1 MSIESADDW
10 TGLRASARVTRRV
23 LDALEGAVR
32 PGVTTAA
39 LDAVAAR
46 ILHEEGAHSAPASE
60 YGFPGTVLI
69 SLNDE
74 IVHGI
79 PGPRE
84 IVDGD
89 LVKLDVTIEKDGYVT
104 DAARTVVAG
113 RGSELAARLK
123 ACAEAAFDAGLAV
136 ARAGTP
142 VSAIGRAVDAE
153 VRRHGFRGVAGLCGH
168 GVGRAIHEEP
178 SVPNQFDPRQKDVL
192 TDGLVITIEPMIA
205 ATTHRH
211 VTDADGWTI
220 RTFDG
225 SLSAHYEHT
234 LVVTGGAP
242 VVLTAGGR

>member
-23 LDALEGAVR
+23 LDALAAAVR

-39 LDAVAAR
+39 LDALAAR
-46 ILHEEGAHSAPASE
+46 ILDDEGARSAPAIE

-84 IVDGD
+84 IRDGD

-113 RGSELAARLK
+113 RASDLATRLR
-123 ACAEAAFDAGLAV
+123 ACAESAFAAGLAV
-136 ARAGTP
+136 VRAGAR
-142 VSAIGRAVDAE
+142 VNAIGRAVDAE
-153 VRRHGFRGVAGLCGH
+153 VRHHGFRGIVGLAGH
-168 GVGRAIHEEP
+168 GVGRAIHEAP
-178 SVPNQFDPRQKDVL
+178 SVPNQYDPRQDDVL
-192 TDGLVITIEPMIA
+192 HDGLVITIEPMIA

-225 SLSAHYEHT
+225 SLSAHFEHT
-234 LVVTGGAP
+234 IVVTSGPP
-242 VVLTAGGR
+242 VVLTA

>member
-10 TGLRASARVTRRV
+10 TGLRASAQVTRRV
-23 LDALEGAVR
+23 LDALEAAVR
-32 PGVTTAA
+32 PGVTTGA
-39 LDAVAAR
+39 LDALAAR
-46 ILHEEGAHSAPASE
+46 ILAEEGARSAPAIE

-84 IVDGD
+84 IVEGD
-89 LVKLDVTIEKDGYVT
+89 LVKLDVTIEKGGYVT

-113 RGSELAARLK
+113 HGSDLAARLK
-123 ACAEAAFDAGLAV
+123 ACAEAAFAEGLAV
-136 ARAGTP
+136 ARAGAR

-153 VRRHGFRGVAGLCGH
+153 VRRHGFRGVAGLAGH

-178 SVPNQFDPRQKDVL
+178 SVPNHFDPRQRDVL
-192 TDGLVITIEPMIA
+192 HDGLVITIEPMIA

-225 SLSAHYEHT
+225 SLSAHFEHT
-234 LVVTGGAP
+234 LVITRGDP
-242 VVLTAGGR
+242 VVLTA

>member
-10 TGLRASARVTRRV
+10 TGLRASAQVTRRV
-23 LDALEGAVR
+23 LDALEAAVR
-32 PGVTTAA
+32 PGLTTAA
-39 LDAVAAR
+39 LDAMAAR
-46 ILHEEGAHSAPASE
+46 ILEEEGARSAPALE

-79 PGPRE
+79 PGPRV
-84 IVDGD
+84 IADGD
-89 LVKLDVTIEKDGYVT
+89 LVKIDVTLEKDGYVT

-113 RGSELAARLK
+113 RGSDLAARLK
-123 ACAEAAFDAGLAV
+123 ACAEAAFAAGLAQV
-136 ARAGTP
+136 RADAR
-142 VSAIGRAVDAE
+142 VNAIGRAVDAE
-153 VRRHGFRGVAGLCGH
+153 VRRHGFRGVAGLAGH

-178 SVPNQFDPRQKDVL
+178 SVPNQFDPRQADVL

-225 SLSAHYEHT
+225 SLSAHFEHT
-234 LVVTGGAP
+234 LVVTSGGP
-242 VVLTAGGR
+242 VILTA

>member
-23 LDALEGAVR
+23 LDALEAAVR

-46 ILHEEGAHSAPASE
+46 ILEDEGAHSAPARE

-79 PGPRE
+79 PGPRA
-84 IVDGD
+84 IADGD

-113 RGSELAARLK
+113 QGSALTARLK

-153 VRRHGFRGVAGLCGH
+153 VRRHGFRGVVGLCGH
-168 GVGRAIHEEP
+168 GVGRAIHEDP
-178 SVPNQFDPRQKDVL
+178 SVPNQYDPRQKDVL

-211 VTDADGWTI
+211 VTDADGWTV
-220 RTFDG
+220 RTSDG
-225 SLSAHYEHT
+225 SLSAHFEHT
-234 LVVTGGAP
+234 LVVTSGAP
-242 VVLTAGGR
+242 VVLTAGGC

>member
-1 MSIESADDW
+1 MRADVVDRLLDGGDLLRFLVGNLGLELLFQRHHQLDRIERV
-10 TGLRASARVTRRV
+10 RAQ
-23 LDALEGAVR
+23 
-32 PGVTTAA
+32 
-39 LDAVAAR
+39 
-46 ILHEEGAHSAPASE
+46 
-60 YGFPGTVLI
+60 
-69 SLNDE
+69 
-74 IVHGI
+74 
-79 PGPRE
+79 

>member
-10 TGLRASARVTRRV
+10 TGLRASAQVTRRV
-23 LDALEGAVR
+23 LDALEAAVR
-32 PGVTTAA
+32 PGTTTGA
-39 LDAVAAR
+39 LDALAAR
-46 ILHEEGAHSAPASE
+46 ILAEEGARSAPAIE

-84 IVDGD
+84 IVEGD
-89 LVKLDVTIEKDGYVT
+89 LVKLDVTIEKGGYVT
-104 DAARTVVAG
+104 DAARTVVVG
-113 RGSELAARLK
+113 HGSDLATRLK
-123 ACAEAAFDAGLAV
+123 ACAEAAFAEGLAV
-136 ARAGTP
+136 ARAGTR

-153 VRRHGFRGVAGLCGH
+153 VRRHGFRGVAGLAGH

-178 SVPNQFDPRQKDVL
+178 SVPNQFDPRQTDVL
-192 TDGLVITIEPMIA
+192 HDGLVITIEPMIA

-225 SLSAHYEHT
+225 SLSAHFEHT
-234 LVVTGGAP
+234 LVITRGEP
-242 VVLTAGGR
+242 VVLTA